1 MKNVHDILLRPVVT
15 ERSNDL
21 QESNP
26 PAYVFEVARD
36 ANKIEIKKAVEKIF
50 KVNVRKV
57 TVMNYDGK
65 RKRLGRHEGKRRSW
79 KKAIVFL
86 AEEGQRIDFFENV

>member
-1 MKNVHDILLRPVVT
+1 MKSAYDILLRPVVT
-15 ERSNDL
+15 ERSNEL
-21 QESNP
+21 QEQNP

-65 RKRLGRHEGKRRSW
+65 RKRLGKHEGKRRSW

-86 AEEGQRIDFFENV
+86 AESGQRIDFFENV

>member
-1 MKNVHDILLRPVVT
+1 MKNAHDILLRPIVT
-15 ERSNDL
+15 ERSNEL
-21 QESNP
+21 QEQNP

-50 KVNVRKV
+50 KVNVKKV

-65 RKRLGRHEGKRRSW
+65 RKRLGKHEGKRRSW
-79 KKAIVFL
+79 KKAIIFL
-86 AEEGQRIDFFENV
+86 TESSQRIDFFENV